1 MSVARPCWRTGM
13 QEAILDTFR
22 YGMRRIDGLRLS
34 GRASARVAQVVR
46 DRRHRGDCVTS
57 NEVWNAEHRSVVV
70 AAFLGWMLDAF
81 DFFLVV
87 FVLRHLASDFK
98 TDITAVTLGISLTLA
113 MRPIGAFL
121 FGRLGDR
128 YGRRPALMA
137 SILLYSAMEL
147 ATAFAPSLGVF
158 IVLRALYG
166 VAMGGEWGIG
176 ASLAF
181 ETVPV
186 RSRGLV
192 SGILQAG
199 YPCGYLL
206 AAVVFGLLFDHI
218 GWRGMFVV
226 GSAPALLVLYIFS
239 RVPES
244 RTWAAGRAQP
254 DGHARRGL
262 LAGLRGHW
270 MLTLYAILLM
280 TCFNFFR
287 HGTQDLYPT
296 LLSAQRGFSAGTV
309 SEIAIVY
316 NVGAILGGM
325 LFGTL
330 SSRIGRRRA
339 IAIAAALSLL
349 VLPFWAYSTTA
360 VTLAIAAF
368 AMQFM
373 VQGAWGVVPV
383 HLNELSPE
391 GIRATFPGVVYQLGN
406 LLASFNAT
414 IQASVATTR
423 MSDGR
428 PDYAFALTLVCA
440 VVAVALVL
448 LALLGPERRGVRF
461 AA

>member
-1 MSVARPCWRTGM
+1 
-13 QEAILDTFR
+13 
-22 YGMRRIDGLRLS
+22 
-34 GRASARVAQVVR
+34 
-46 DRRHRGDCVTS
+46 VTS
-57 NEVWNAEHRSVVV
+57 NEVWNAEHRSVVI
-70 AAFLGWMLDAF
+70 ASFLGWMLDAF

-87 FVLRHLASDFK
+87 FVLGHLASDFK
-98 TDITAVTLGISLTLA
+98 TDITAVTVGISVTLA

-147 ATAFAPSLGVF
+147 ATAFSPSLRVF

-166 VAMGGEWGIG
+166 IAMGGEWGIG

-206 AAVVFGLLFDHI
+206 AAVVFGLLFGRI

-226 GSAPALLVLYIFS
+226 GAAPALLVLYIFNK
-239 RVPES
+239 VPES

-254 DGHARRGL
+254 AKRNL
-262 LAGLRGHW
+262 IAGLSGHW
-270 MLTLYAILLM
+270 MLAAYAIVLM
-280 TCFNFFR
+280 TCFNFFS

-296 LLSAQRGFSAGTV
+296 MLGVQRGFPRATIS
-309 SEIAIVY
+309 SIAIVY
-316 NVGAILGGM
+316 NVGAILGGIA
-325 LFGTL
+325 FGTL
-330 SSRIGRRRA
+330 SGRLGRRRA
-339 IAIAAALSLL
+339 IALAAALSLL
-349 VLPFWAYSTTA
+349 VLPFWAYSTTP

-391 GIRATFPGVVYQLGN
+391 GIRGTFPGVVYQLGN

-414 IQASVATTR
+414 LQASIAAAHA
-423 MSDGR
+423 SNGH
-428 PDYAFALTLVCA
+428 PNYSFALTLVCA
-440 VVAVALVL
+440 VVAAALVL
-448 LALLGPERRGVRF
+448 LALLGPERRGVQF

>member
-1 MSVARPCWRTGM
+1 VEST
-13 QEAILDTFR
+13 
-22 YGMRRIDGLRLS
+22 
-34 GRASARVAQVVR
+34 
-46 DRRHRGDCVTS
+46 
-57 NEVWNAEHRSVVV
+57 EVWSPEHRSVVI
-70 AAFLGWMLDAF
+70 ASFLGWMLDAF

-87 FVLRHLASDFK
+87 FVLRHLATDFK
-98 TDITAVTLGISLTLA
+98 TDITGVTLGITITLA
-113 MRPIGAFL
+113 MRPVGAFL
-121 FGRLGDR
+121 FGRFGDR

-147 ATAFAPSLGVF
+147 ATAFSPSLQVF

-181 ETVPV
+181 ETVPI

-206 AAVVFGLLFDHI
+206 AAVVFGLLFDRI

-226 GSAPALLVLYIFS
+226 GAAPALLVLYIFS
-239 RVPES
+239 KVPES
-244 RTWAAGRAQP
+244 RTWTAGRAQP
-254 DGHARRGL
+254 VKRSLIDGLG
-262 LAGLRGHW
+262 GHW
-270 MLTLYAILLM
+270 MLGLYAIVLM
-280 TCFNFFR
+280 ACFNFFS

-296 LLSAQRGFSAGTV
+296 MLGVQRGFSPGAI
-309 SEIAIVY
+309 SWIAVVY
-316 NVGAILGGM
+316 NIGAILGGI
-325 LFGTL
+325 LFGSL
-330 SSRIGRRRA
+330 SSRLGRRRA
-339 IAIAAALSLL
+339 IALAAGLSLI

-360 VTLAIAAF
+360 VALAIAAF

-391 GIRATFPGVVYQLGN
+391 GMRSTFPGVVYQLGN
-406 LLASFNAT
+406 LLASYNAT
-414 IQASVATTR
+414 LQAGIAATHP
-423 MSDGR
+423 SGGQ
-428 PDYAFALTLVCA
+428 PNYAFALTLVCG
-440 VVAVALVL
+440 VVAAALVL

-461 AA
+461 VA